1 MDLFSDQNGLT
12 TFGIVLAL
20 ATYTQ
25 AVSNRFRDAIKLN
38 EASGSEGKIGEI
50 KNRLMWVSLG
60 DFFLVA
66 LGLIAGWR
74 VLVCYSGFDW
84 RTLDGLWGLS
94 FAVVVTGLSC
104 MHISGWRTAIQYCC
118 GPRPITHKLQLPQ
131 HRGELTF
138 TYPRD
143 LLTAADQS
151 KVDEWLQRCPAWTPP
166 TKVTLRRPSLELTL
180 SLYHTR
186 LSPEEQ
192 TDLQQW
198 LNSFPITMPTPQ
210 MAGEPAKT

>member
-1 MDLFSDQNGLT
+1 MDLFSEDNGLT

-25 AVSNRFRDAIKLN
+25 AVSNRFRDAIKLH

-60 DFFLVA
+60 DFFLVV

-74 VLVCYSGFDW
+74 VLVLYSEFDW
-84 RTLDGLWGLS
+84 RTLNGLWGLA

-104 MHISGWRTAIQYCC
+104 MHIPGWRTAIQYCC

-131 HRGELTF
+131 NRGELTF

-143 LLTAADQS
+143 LLTAADQLE
-151 KVDEWLQRCPAWTPP
+151 VDEWLKKCPVWTPP
-166 TKVTLRRPSLELTL
+166 TKVHVLRPSLELTL

-186 LSPEEQ
+186 LSPTEQ
-192 TDLQQW
+192 TDLQTW